1 LGVVAVSQSFFSD
14 KWYRVASLKLRLRPS
29 TRIESQRIRGET
41 WYILQDPQRRQ
52 LHRIS
57 SDANLILCMLDGKR
71 TVEQAWQLAGQRLG
85 SSQPSQDEI
94 VRLLAHLHG
103 ADLLIGA
110 IPIDIEELARRGDR
124 ARRRRL
130 GAQLQSPLSIK
141 IPIFNPNDFLA
152 RTIKFVAP
160 VYSRWGFAIWLAL
173 VLMGLIIAILHSG
186 ELGADIVDRALAPSS
201 LAMALLV
208 FPVIKGLHELG
219 HGWAVK
225 RWGGEVHEFGVML
238 LVLFPVP
245 YVDASDSGFFRE
257 KRRRVIVG
265 AAGVMAEL
273 AATAVALAFWASA
286 EDGAARAL
294 AFSVVLVGGLT
305 TLVFNAN
312 PLIRLDGY
320 YILSDLIE
328 IPNLSQ
334 RASQYA
340 SYLAKRYC
348 LGLRDAASPVTAAG
362 ERIWFVSYALASFLY
377 RTVVT
382 FAIALFLASKMFL
395 FGVALAIWAV
405 GGFLVRPIVRA
416 AAYQL
421 WSAELMERRMRAV
434 VISALALAVVVACLF
449 LIPLPF
455 ATTAEG
461 VLWIP
466 EGAVVRAE
474 TEGDISRVA
483 VKSGQQVAPG
493 EALMVLTNP
502 ELTAYL
508 AVLEADLQEI
518 TLRLEAAEPT
528 DRVAADMYR
537 EQLKHSQ
544 EALLTERERAAHLR
558 VSAGLG
564 GEFAAFD
571 ARDLPG
577 RHVKRGDVLG
587 YVLPKESP
595 VIRVLVDQADVDL
608 VRRRTEG
615 ITVRF
620 LERPMETYPAVMKAE
635 APGAIGSL
643 PSEVLGPVGG
653 GGWVTDPA
661 DPDHRRLLRKA
672 FQFDVVTNEAAP
684 AEAIGGRVLVR
695 FDHGAQTLAASMS
708 RWIRQ
713 LFLRRLNV

>member
-1 LGVVAVSQSFFSD
+1 MSQPFFSD
-14 KWYRVASLKLRLRPS
+14 KWYRVAPLKLRLRPS

-52 LHRIS
+52 VHRIS
-57 SDANLILCMLDGKR
+57 SGANLILCMLDGQR
-71 TVEQAWQLAGQRLG
+71 TVEQAWQLVGKRLG
-85 SSQPSQDEI
+85 SDQPSQDETI
-94 VRLLAHLHG
+94 RLLAHLHS
-103 ADLLIGA
+103 ADLLIGE
-110 IPIDIEELARRGDR
+110 IPPDIEELSRRGDR
-124 ARRRRL
+124 ARRQRL
-130 GAQLQSPLSIK
+130 IGQLQSPLSIK
-141 IPIFNPNDFLA
+141 IPLFNPNKFLE

-160 VYSRWGFAIWLAL
+160 VYSRSGFAVWLAL
-173 VLMGLIIAILHSG
+173 VLMGFVIAVLHSG
-186 ELGADIVDRALAPSS
+186 ELGADIMDRALAPSS

-208 FPVIKGLHELG
+208 FPLIKGLHELG

-245 YVDASDSGFFRE
+245 YVDASDSSLFRE

-273 AATAVALAFWASA
+273 AATSIALAFWATA

-294 AFSVVLVGGLT
+294 AFSVMLVGGLT

-320 YILSDLIE
+320 YVLSDLIE

-334 RASQYA
+334 RASQYV
-340 SYLAKRYC
+340 SYLAKRYG
-348 LGLRDAASPVTAAG
+348 LGLRDAISPVTAAG
-362 ERIWFVSYALASFLY
+362 ERVWFVGYALASFLY

-405 GGFLVRPIVRA
+405 VGSLVRPILRA

-421 WSAELMERRMRAV
+421 WSAELVERRMRAALT
-434 VISALALAVVVACLF
+434 SAFAVAAIAACLF

-474 TEGDISRVA
+474 TDGDVEQLA
-483 VKSGQQVAPG
+483 VKNGEQVTPGQP
-493 EALMVLTNP
+493 LMELKNP
-502 ELTAYL
+502 DLTAYL
-508 AVLEADLQEI
+508 AVLEAEQQE
-518 TLRLEAAEPT
+518 TKLRLEAVEPT

-537 EQLKHSQ
+537 EQLKHGE
-544 EALLTERERAAHLR
+544 EALLNGRERAAHLR
-558 VSAGLG
+558 VSAAFA
-564 GEFAAFD
+564 GEFATFN
-571 ARDLPG
+571 ARDMPG

-587 YVLPKESP
+587 YVLPNGSP
-595 VIRVLVDQADVDL
+595 IIRVLVGQEEVDL
-608 VRRRTEG
+608 VRRRTQG
-615 ITVRF
+615 VSVRF
-620 LERPMETYPAVMKAE
+620 LERPLEAYPAVMKAE
-635 APGAIGSL
+635 APGAIAAL
-643 PSEVLGPVGG
+643 PSEVLGPAGG
-653 GGWVTDPA
+653 GAWVTDPT

-672 FQFDVVTNEAAP
+672 FQFDVVTNQPAP

-695 FDHGAQTLAASMS
+695 FDHGAQPLAVSVS

-713 LFLRRLNV
+713 LFLRNLDV